1 MKMRK
6 ALLLSLCLLV
16 GFVAIASPKK
26 PKIEGEQQR
35 KFMLETML
43 KIADPVLNA
52 LSQNQLKAV
61 MPVES
66 ALNQEAGRREVTYL
80 EAFGRLIGGMAPWL
94 ELGTDN
100 TPEGKLREK
109 YLLLVRQCIHN
120 ATDPTSAD
128 YMNFTKGGQPVV
140 DAAFFAHALLR
151 APQQLWEPL
160 DAKTKANVINA
171 LKSTRVIRPGYSNWL
186 LFSAMVETAIYKFD
200 TGADFM
206 RIDYAVKSH
215 QNWYLGDGTYGDGP
229 DFHWDYYNS
238 FVIQPMLL
246 DITNIAVQDK
256 NLYQK
261 FSERAT
267 RYAAIQERLISPE
280 GTYPPIGRS
289 LTYRFGAFQLLSQ
302 VALQKML
309 PKEVSPEQVRC
320 ALYTVVKNQIE
331 ASGTFD
337 KNGWLTIGVYG
348 HQPDLGEIYISTG
361 SLYLC
366 SQVFLILGLPAN
378 DPFWTN
384 PNAGWTQKKLWSGQQ
399 VLIDHAI
406 GN

>member
-1 MKMRK
+1 MRK
-6 ALLLSLCLLV
+6 ALLLSLGLLI
-16 GFVAIASPKK
+16 GFNANASPKK
-26 PKIEGEQQR
+26 SKIEGPEQR
-35 KFMLETML
+35 KFMVETML

-52 LSQNQLKAV
+52 LSQNQLKAK

-66 ALNQEAGRREVTYL
+66 APNQEAGRREVTYL

-94 ELGTDN
+94 ELGADDSA
-100 TPEGKLREK
+100 EGKLREK
-109 YLLLVRQCIHN
+109 YILLVRQCIHN
-120 ATDPTSAD
+120 ATDSTAAD
-128 YMNFTKGGQPVV
+128 YMNFNKGGQPVV

-151 APQQLWEPL
+151 APKQLWEPL
-160 DAKTKANVINA
+160 DAETKANVVRE
-171 LKSTRVIRPGYSNWL
+171 LKSSRTITPYYSNWL

-200 TGADFM
+200 TAADFM

-215 QNWYLGDGTYGDGP
+215 QNWYLGDGVYGDGP

-246 DITNIAVQDK
+246 DITKIALRNQK
-256 NLYQK
+256 LYQQ
-261 FSERAT
+261 FLARTT

-302 VALQKML
+302 IALQKSL
-309 PKEVSPEQVRC
+309 PKEVTPEQVRC
-320 ALYTVVKNQIE
+320 ALYTVVKKQIE
-331 ASGTFD
+331 APGTFD

-348 HQPDLGEIYISTG
+348 HQPGLGEIYISTG

-366 SQVFLILGLPAN
+366 SQVFLVLGLPAN

-384 PNAGWTQKKLWSGQQ
+384 PNADWTQKKLWSGQS
-399 VLIDHAI
+399 VLIDHALPH
-406 GN
+406 